1 MDSIKDQQ
9 RKCNDVVH
17 EEASEQ
23 SECDDAVHEEASEQ
37 SECDDVHEEANEE
50 ESDNERKLVRFIEVR
65 VSFESYYNQELIE
78 SEGRGSM

>member
-1 MDSIKDQQ
+1 MLCTKRRECD
-9 RKCNDVVH
+9 DVVH

-23 SECDDAVHEEASEQ
+23 SECDDVHKEAS
-37 SECDDVHEEANEE
+37 EE
-50 ESDNERKLVRFIEVR
+50 ESDNERKMVRFIEVR